1 MDKYHIFLLFMHTT
15 LLRSSPSKFAT
26 VRISNECVIFN
37 IMSPSET
44 KVSNLE
50 QATVMEQLSV
60 ILYRKELIA
69 IPAYESKTYSK
80 EPHSVPSR

>member
-1 MDKYHIFLLFMHTT
+1 MCDVQHYVT
-15 LLRSSPSKFAT
+15 LRDF
-26 VRISNECVIFN
+26 
-37 IMSPSET
+37 

-60 ILYRKELIA
+60 ILYCKELIA

>member
-1 MDKYHIFLLFMHTT
+1 MCDIQHYVT
-15 LLRSSPSKFAT
+15 LRDF
-26 VRISNECVIFN
+26 
-37 IMSPSET
+37 

-60 ILYRKELIA
+60 ILYHKELIA